1 MFVLRFAITL
11 SLASAFWYSVYGQGG
26 KLDKATEMF
35 TAAQELGLPID
46 EKIYTNMLNCYG
58 KSGQF
63 LPCVDKS
70 EKNSIST
77 YDECPVR
84 LFILFSLR
92 SLKFIFG
99 REASGGIF
107 TIQQNEGGW
116 YHAWKGMLLLA
127 FDFTDMC
134 LEIDQCD

>member
-1 MFVLRFAITL
+1 MQLFFLMFVLRFAITL

-77 YDECPVR
+77 VR
-84 LFILFSLR
+84 RVSRTLVH
-92 SLKFIFG
+92 
-99 REASGGIF
+99 
-107 TIQQNEGGW
+107 TIQFAISEVHFRQGSIGRHLYYSTE
-116 YHAWKGMLLLA
+116 
-127 FDFTDMC
+127 
-134 LEIDQCD
+134 